1 MLRNPTPSMFAAHVR
16 KIGTPVR
23 TGNLIAA
30 VLLAIC
36 VGPGSALAQSSGR
49 PTTPP
54 APDQGSSTGSNPGVG
69 LGPQVGPEK
78 RFPTISASPDEIS
91 KTFRPASISGPHKV
105 QVVVMLSADS
115 VATSRAKMGGI
126 KTSATHNDAIR
137 QQALAQQTALMPL
150 LAVQGAK
157 VLAQF
162 QHALNG
168 IKVEVDSSKIA
179 TLRSL
184 PGVVNV
190 LPVGTYDRDNA
201 VSVPFIGAPLVWQG
215 IPGFRGE
222 GIKIA
227 VIDTGIDYTHAN
239 FGGPGTVAAFNA
251 AAATSTAP
259 ANPALF
265 GPGAPKVKGG
275 TDLVGDD
282 YWPNQTVNGAPN
294 PNYQPIP
301 HPDPN
306 PLDCA
311 FALGGGHGSHTA
323 GTAAGFGVLN
333 NATYTGA
340 YNSAAYSQHFQIG
353 PGVAP
358 KADIYSF
365 RVFGCNGSTEVVTD
379 AIDLAVAANVDI
391 ISMSLGSNWGDKN
404 SSDAVASQ
412 NAALAGITVVAA
424 SGNAGPAPYITSSPA
439 ASAFAITAAAM
450 DGTAGFPGTNIALN
464 TGSTVLAINANNAP
478 LPGGVIPIVVLHNPD
493 GSVSLGCNEAEYP
506 NALVGGKIV
515 VTLRGICARVDRATF
530 GQRHGAAAVV
540 MINTDSGFPPFENT
554 IPDVTIPFLGV
565 PSTNGPAVAAAA
577 SATLSSA
584 GLIPNPTFEQVASFS
599 SSGPRYGDSL
609 FKPSVAAPGVSV
621 FSTMAG
627 TGTGGV
633 AESGTSMSTPHIAGV
648 AALVR
653 QAHTGWS
660 ELAQRAAVTQT
671 ADPFQM
677 IGFSPRLDG
686 TGVVQPLPATKTQAV
701 VLGTADA
708 PDPLSFGFVEM
719 TTTNFSALRNIDI
732 RNNGATPIT
741 FNVKVTP
748 TGSVPHTIAPFGPTI
763 SVPAASDAT
772 LTFKMSVPAATAGLT
787 HPAGTTSAYHDVAGI
802 VTLTPADATQNGG
815 AKLNIPYYLVP
826 RARSLISVSHNVP
839 TLTSPSSTLTVTN
852 GPSQVA
858 GTADFYAWGLTS
870 PPQGL
875 PFADTR
881 AVGVQSIPISATD
894 TFLVFAINTYQRFS
908 TASPHEWDILIDT
921 TGDGNPDYVLIGF
934 DVSGFVSTQPAGR
947 FAAGLL
953 KLSTG
958 AFTVVRFADAPTD
971 STTLLLSVKASE
983 MGLSSAN
990 PRFSYQVNAFNGQT
1004 GDGEAVG
1011 GTAKFNAFTPAIS
1024 TGMFVTVPPSQ
1035 SAGVPVT
1042 INAAE
1047 WAITPALG
1055 VMAVSMDNLNGTTQ
1069 ADLIPVAPPR

>member
-16 KIGTPVR
+16 KIVTPVG

-36 VGPGSALAQSSGR
+36 VGPGSAFAQSSGR

-54 APDQGSSTGSNPGVG
+54 APDQSSSTGSNPGVG

-78 RFPTISASPDEIS
+78 RFPTISTSPDEIS
-91 KTFRPASISGPHKV
+91 KTFRPASMTGPHKV

-137 QQALAQQTALMPL
+137 QQALAQQTAIMPL
-150 LAVQGAK
+150 LAAQGAK

-190 LPVGTYDRDNA
+190 LPVGTYDRNNA

-323 GTAAGFGVLN
+323 GTAAGLGVLN

-365 RVFGCNGSTEVVTD
+365 RVFGCNGSTDVVTE
-379 AIDLAVAANVDI
+379 AIDLAVAANVDV
-391 ISMSLGSNWGDKN
+391 ISMSLGAPWGDPN

-424 SGNAGPAPYITSSPA
+424 SGNAWSRALHHLVAGRQRVCNYRRR
-439 ASAFAITAAAM
+439 
-450 DGTAGFPGTNIALN
+450 DGWN
-464 TGSTVLAINANNAP
+464 
-478 LPGGVIPIVVLHNPD
+478 GGISRRQH
-493 GSVSLGCNEAEYP
+493 
-506 NALVGGKIV
+506 
-515 VTLRGICARVDRATF
+515 RAQH
-530 GQRHGAAAVV
+530 GLDCSGDQR
-540 MINTDSGFPPFENT
+540 
-554 IPDVTIPFLGV
+554 
-565 PSTNGPAVAAAA
+565 
-577 SATLSSA
+577 
-584 GLIPNPTFEQVASFS
+584 Q
-599 SSGPRYGDSL
+599 
-609 FKPSVAAPGVSV
+609 
-621 FSTMAG
+621 
-627 TGTGGV
+627 
-633 AESGTSMSTPHIAGV
+633 
-648 AALVR
+648 
-653 QAHTGWS
+653 
-660 ELAQRAAVTQT
+660 QRAATGRGDSHRHAAQSGRV
-671 ADPFQM
+671 
-677 IGFSPRLDG
+677 GFAWLQRGRVSQCAGGRKDRRN
-686 TGVVQPLPATKTQAV
+686 PARQSA
-701 VLGTADA
+701 LASIARRSARGTA
-708 PDPLSFGFVEM
+708 
-719 TTTNFSALRNIDI
+719 R
-732 RNNGATPIT
+732 
-741 FNVKVTP
+741 
-748 TGSVPHTIAPFGPTI
+748 
-763 SVPAASDAT
+763 
-772 LTFKMSVPAATAGLT
+772 
-787 HPAGTTSAYHDVAGI
+787 
-802 VTLTPADATQNGG
+802 
-815 AKLNIPYYLVP
+815 P
-826 RARSLISVSHNVP
+826 RWS
-839 TLTSPSSTLTVTN
+839 
-852 GPSQVA
+852 
-858 GTADFYAWGLTS
+858 
-870 PPQGL
+870 
-875 PFADTR
+875 
-881 AVGVQSIPISATD
+881 
-894 TFLVFAINTYQRFS
+894 
-908 TASPHEWDILIDT
+908 
-921 TGDGNPDYVLIGF
+921 
-934 DVSGFVSTQPAGR
+934 
-947 FAAGLL
+947 
-953 KLSTG
+953 
-958 AFTVVRFADAPTD
+958 
-971 STTLLLSVKASE
+971 
-983 MGLSSAN
+983 
-990 PRFSYQVNAFNGQT
+990 
-1004 GDGEAVG
+1004 
-1011 GTAKFNAFTPAIS
+1011 
-1024 TGMFVTVPPSQ
+1024 
-1035 SAGVPVT
+1035 
-1042 INAAE
+1042 
-1047 WAITPALG
+1047 
-1055 VMAVSMDNLNGTTQ
+1055 
-1069 ADLIPVAPPR
+1069 